1 MLKVDLF
8 CSTVNTYAPNTEQDQ
23 LPYFENLM
31 DLIKSV
37 DIEESTMVI
46 WGGDFNC
53 ALTQVGTE
61 GKWNEISF
69 NK

>member
-1 MLKVDLF
+1 MLKVDVF
-8 CSTVNTYAPNTEQDQ
+8 CCTVNTYAPNTEQDQ

-31 DLIKSV
+31 GLIKSV

-53 ALTQVGTE
+53 ALTKNDVDE
-61 GKWNEISF
+61 KHAP
-69 NK
+69 